1 MIRYSDD
8 NADFSERKLLQMKN
22 VFINMM
28 PEFFIQNHEFSIIAG
43 SRGNLERF
51 LVNSLQNVVP
61 LQKVK
66 PSVLAALFIHKVL

>member
-8 NADFSERKLLQMKN
+8 NADYSERKLLQMKN

-28 PEFFIQNHEFSIIAG
+28 PEFFIQNHEFSIIVG

-66 PSVLAALFIHKVL
+66 PSVLAALFIYKVL